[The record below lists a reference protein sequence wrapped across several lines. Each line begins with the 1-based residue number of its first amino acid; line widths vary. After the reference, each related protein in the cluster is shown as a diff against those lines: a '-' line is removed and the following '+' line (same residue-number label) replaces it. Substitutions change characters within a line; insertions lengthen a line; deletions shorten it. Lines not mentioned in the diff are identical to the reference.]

1 MQIVS
6 LASEWGRGPAGCSRW
21 GSRAAVGGDGADGRV
36 VRYRR
41 GTLPGASRPGH
52 ELRKGPSVKIAS
64 LKDIEQVEATPL
76 AQRNLPHS
84 TYEMLRRGAAR
95 APQNPALAFFV
106 SVEKYREPFVWSY
119 QRLLG
124 DITRTANALHALGV
138 RPFDVVAYVLPNL
151 PETHFVI
158 WGAEATGIVFAIN
171 PLLDAA
177 QICEL
182 LRAANARVLV
192 CSAPDADDDLWV
204 RLAPML
210 PQLPRLTD
218 VVTVS
223 PAVYTQQAAAPA
235 PPSPD
240 ARIRV
245 HDFHELIAQQR
256 SDRLV
261 SDRDILPGDI
271 CSYFCTGGTTGLPKI
286 AVRTHGNEVF
296 NAYTMGLALDGCIDA
311 AKTLLCGL
319 PLFHVNAMVV
329 TGLLPWSMGAH
340 VLLVTPQGYRGSG
353 VLQRFW
359 EVVEYHKVNF
369 FSGVPTIF
377 SGLLRVPI
385 DGHDVASLD
394 YALCGAAP
402 MPVETFHAFQRLTGI
417 RILEGYGLTEGTCVS
432 AVNPAFG
439 EARIGSIGL
448 PLPYQELRI
457 LRIDEAGHCVG
468 ECDTDEVGVVAIRGG
483 NVFPGYLDPSHNKGL
498 WVERDGERWLNTGDL
513 GRVDSDGYVWLAGR
527 KKDLIIRGGHNI
539 DPAAI
544 EEPMHRHPAVSA
556 CAAVGRPDV
565 HAGELPVVY
574 VQLKPGTRA
583 TERELMDF
591 AQREIPERAAWPK
604 RVQIVGQL
612 PLTGV
617 GKIFKPALKLR
628 ETEDVVALALRES
641 GDSAVGSIR
650 ARQDS
655 RRGVVVDVALADRR
669 AAPTVKQVLGAYT
682 FGVDLHDASTKEVL

>member
-1 MQIVS
+1 M
-6 LASEWGRGPAGCSRW
+6 
-21 GSRAAVGGDGADGRV
+21 
-36 VRYRR
+36 
-41 GTLPGASRPGH
+41 
-52 ELRKGPSVKIAS
+52 
-64 LKDIEQVEATPL
+64 
-76 AQRNLPHS
+76 
-84 TYEMLRRGAAR
+84 
-95 APQNPALAFFV
+95 
-106 SVEKYREPFVWSY
+106 
-119 QRLLG
+119 
-124 DITRTANALHALGV
+124 
-138 RPFDVVAYVLPNL
+138 
-151 PETHFVI
+151 
-158 WGAEATGIVFAIN
+158 
-171 PLLDAA
+171 
-177 QICEL
+177 
-182 LRAANARVLV
+182 
-192 CSAPDADDDLWV
+192 
-204 RLAPML
+204 
-210 PQLPRLTD
+210 
-218 VVTVS
+218 
-223 PAVYTQQAAAPA
+223 
-235 PPSPD
+235 
-240 ARIRV
+240 
-245 HDFHELIAQQR
+245 
-256 SDRLV
+256 
-261 SDRDILPGDI
+261 
-271 CSYFCTGGTTGLPKI
+271 
-286 AVRTHGNEVF
+286 
-296 NAYTMGLALDGCIDA
+296 
-311 AKTLLCGL
+311 
-319 PLFHVNAMVV
+319 
-329 TGLLPWSMGAH
+329 
-340 VLLVTPQGYRGSG
+340 
-353 VLQRFW
+353 
-359 EVVEYHKVNF
+359 
-369 FSGVPTIF
+369 
-377 SGLLRVPI
+377 PI

-574 VQLKPGTRA
+574 VQLKPGARA

>member
-1 MQIVS
+1 M
-6 LASEWGRGPAGCSRW
+6 
-21 GSRAAVGGDGADGRV
+21 
-36 VRYRR
+36 
-41 GTLPGASRPGH
+41 
-52 ELRKGPSVKIAS
+52 KIAS

-457 LRIDEAGHCVG
+457 LRIDEEGHCVG

-539 DPAAI
+539 DTAAI

-574 VQLKPGTRA
+574 VQLKPGARA